1 MTIEPSDACGSA
13 SVDCANGLKLVVE
26 LEDSMRRLTAQ
37 SGLLIV
43 TLALCAAGLPGC
55 ANLRLPQIDP
65 SGERLF
71 ICPENDPRAAFRDLP
86 ATDKPSNRT
95 ELIVCPRA
103 TVAPIGSEV
112 ILLAGVRGPDQY
124 LRTNERVEWMID
136 PGGVGQFVD
145 LDKGSWTDPLVGDFT
160 RAKKIDNTYAVNT
173 TSRRLLRLT
182 RGTPDKSDDM
192 DVLKGQAWVT
202 LTSASEG
209 TSNVTVYCPGVSP
222 WEARTESCQV
232 HWIDAQW
239 SFPSVAIA
247 QSGGRQLLTTSVTRQ
262 SDRAP
267 RRGWIVRYEIVDGPP
282 AGFAPDGSQVVE
294 ISTDEQGNAAV
305 ELFQRQAQ
313 AGTSKVSIQV
323 IRPAGLGCPDQ
334 RIVIGRTCLAQTW
347 SAPALAVR
355 VTGSSAGSVGAN
367 LGFRVE
373 VSNPGDMAAEGISL
387 TLRVPPGLS
396 CVSASPTF
404 EGAGSA
410 PRWSMGRLAPGEVR
424 SIALDLRAE
433 RAGRYEVCAD
443 AVAASGLSASGCANL
458 AVDAAELTVEVLG
471 PTEAKVGDSVTHRI
485 VVTNPS
491 RAAATALIL
500 TDSRDAGL
508 EHNIRERK
516 IFKSLGD
523 LGPMQSQEVTITFRA
538 IQPGRQCHTVQVTG
552 AGGLRADGRACIEVR
567 EAPVPSPVQPSPGG
581 SGWNEPESPVP
592 SPATP
597 PAGPSLP
604 RLEINASFAGDEVQQ
619 LRVEEAREGDSVV
632 LMLDVSSPDGL
643 ALEGLTLSMQLD
655 PLFAPLQASKGY
667 TRDGNTFTWRS
678 FAVDPGISGQV
689 AVGRVAVLCRCE
701 QASSSACFTATV
713 SDAGGQTL
721 TRQACI
727 PIRAAAPPAGASQA
741 PPAESTAGLQVSLY
755 TTQQPVSQ
763 GSTFSYQVIVS
774 NQAYADDQN
783 VELAIA
789 FPAGLTPQQWGSRGD
804 SRVRVRN
811 NVVYCD
817 TVPELRARGQLNYTI
832 EVTAD
837 EVGEHTVRA
846 DARSA
851 NQPGAVSQT
860 GVIKVN
866 LNKY

>member
-1 MTIEPSDACGSA
+1 MTIEPSDVRGSA
-13 SVDCANGLKLVVE
+13 SADYANGLRLVVE

-37 SGLLIV
+37 SGLLLA

-55 ANLRLPQIDP
+55 ANFRLPQIDP

-71 ICPENDPRAAFRDLP
+71 ICPENDPQAGFRDLP

-103 TVAPIGSEV
+103 TVAPVGSEV
-112 ILLAGVRGPDQY
+112 ILLAGVRGPDEY

-145 LDKGSWTDPLVGDFT
+145 LDKGSWTDPFVGDFT
-160 RAKKIDNTYAVNT
+160 RAKKVDNTYAVNT
-173 TSRRLLRLT
+173 TSRRLLHLT

-247 QSGGRQLLTTSVTRQ
+247 ESGGRQLLTTTVTRQ
-262 SDRAP
+262 SDCAP

-294 ISTDEQGNAAV
+294 ISTDEQGKAAV

-313 AGTSKVSIQV
+313 AGTSKISIQV

-355 VTGSSAGSVGAN
+355 VTGSAAGSVGAN

-396 CVSASPTF
+396 CLSASPTF
-404 EGAGSA
+404 EGVGSA
-410 PRWSMGRLAPGEVR
+410 PRWTIGRLASGEVR

-433 RAGRYEVCAD
+433 RAGRYEVCAE

-458 AVDAAELTVEVLG
+458 AVDAAELTVEVQG
-471 PTEAKVGDSVTHRI
+471 PTEATVGDSVTHRI

-508 EHNIRERK
+508 EHNIAERK

-523 LGPMQSQEVTITFRA
+523 LGPMQSQEVTITFRT
-538 IQPGRQCHTVQVTG
+538 IEPGQQCHTVQVTG

-567 EAPVPSPVQPSPGG
+567 EAAAPSPVQPTPSGP
-581 SGWNEPESPVP
+581 GWNEPESPVP
-592 SPATP
+592 APAAP
-597 PAGPSLP
+597 PSTPSLP

-619 LRVEEAREGDSVV
+619 LRVDEATEGDSVV

-643 ALEGLTLSMQLD
+643 PLEGLTLSMQLD

-667 TRDGNTFTWRS
+667 TRDGSTFTWRS
-678 FAVDPGISGQV
+678 FAVDPGMS
-689 AVGRVAVLCRCE
+689 GRVAVLCRCE
-701 QASSSACFTATV
+701 RASSSACFTATV
-713 SDAGGQTL
+713 SDAEGQTQ
-721 TRQACI
+721 TRQVCI
-727 PIRAAAPPAGASQA
+727 LVRAVA
-741 PPAESTAGLQVSLY
+741 PPAEAPLTPPAESAAGLQVSLY

-774 NQAYADDQN
+774 NQASVDDQN

-817 TVPELRARGQLNYTI
+817 AVPVLRARGQLTYTI
-832 EVTAD
+832 EVRAD

-851 NQPGAVSQT
+851 NQPVAVSQT

-866 LNKY
+866 YKY